1 MAGVTHSGPC
11 RRHSLVNTARL
22 EAEQNAA
29 ALCSGGRRAAGVREA
44 GGGRGGTRCW
54 SCARDGR
61 EAPTLLITVRR
72 QSEDVAGPRRR
83 HTKRFPL
90 FQPESG
96 EPRDQGQESVLAHG
110 QVTSQLG
117 LKSPPP
123 TAPTSPETLHGAS
136 SPVRLGPSAAPAAQ
150 APPSAWTTGS
160 HRCCQLSPSPNS
172 GPRSNVVSSEKPP
185 RPPAAPPHRPRPPPW
200 VRAWPAEAG
209 GPEGGQGRHHRGN
222 GFAHLMCVFTLPT
235 QAQGANEARCGVSR
249 EAGTGPLLCSL
260 LRGCL
265 LQISSTSTVTGE
277 GGHRWSGY
285 AGGGAGV
292 ACPRSERALAGGGGH
307 TGRSERPVRQSVPC
321 DNHLR
326 QQQLSP
332 SPQSPP
338 SD

>member
-11 RRHSLVNTARL
+11 RRHSLVNPSRL

-83 HTKRFPL
+83 HMKRFPL

-150 APPSAWTTGS
+150 APPSRGPLVPTGAAGS
-160 HRCCQLSPSPNS
+160 LPHLTQVPAPMLSPQRSRPVPQR
-172 GPRSNVVSSEKPP
+172 PRPIGLDPRPGSVHGLQKQGARRVGRAATTVGTGLHTSCACSHFPP
-185 RPPAAPPHRPRPPPW
+185 RPRAPTRLVVGCRGRRGLALFCAHCC
-200 VRAWPAEAG
+200 AG
-209 GPEGGQGRHHRGN
+209 
-222 GFAHLMCVFTLPT
+222 
-235 QAQGANEARCGVSR
+235 
-249 EAGTGPLLCSL
+249 
-260 LRGCL
+260 
-265 LQISSTSTVTGE
+265 
-277 GGHRWSGY
+277 
-285 AGGGAGV
+285 
-292 ACPRSERALAGGGGH
+292 ACYK
-307 TGRSERPVRQSVPC
+307 
-321 DNHLR
+321 
-326 QQQLSP
+326 
-332 SPQSPP
+332 
-338 SD
+338 

>member
-11 RRHSLVNTARL
+11 RRHSLVNTSRL

-83 HTKRFPL
+83 HMKRFPL

-160 HRCCQLSPSPNS
+160 HRCCRLSPSPNS

-185 RPPAAPPHRPRPPPW
+185 LPPAAPPHRPQPRPGS
-200 VRAWPAEAG
+200 VHG
-209 GPEGGQGRHHRGN
+209 LQK
-222 GFAHLMCVFTLPT
+222 
-235 QAQGANEARCGVSR
+235 QGARRVGRAATTV
-249 EAGTGPLLCSL
+249 GTGLHTSCACSHFPPRPRAPTRL
-260 LRGCL
+260 VVGCRGGDWP
-265 LQISSTSTVTGE
+265 SSVLTAA
-277 GGHRWSGY
+277 R
-285 AGGGAGV
+285 
-292 ACPRSERALAGGGGH
+292 
-307 TGRSERPVRQSVPC
+307 VPAT
-321 DNHLR
+321 NKQHLD
-326 QQQLSP
+326 SYW
-332 SPQSPP
+332 
-338 SD
+338 